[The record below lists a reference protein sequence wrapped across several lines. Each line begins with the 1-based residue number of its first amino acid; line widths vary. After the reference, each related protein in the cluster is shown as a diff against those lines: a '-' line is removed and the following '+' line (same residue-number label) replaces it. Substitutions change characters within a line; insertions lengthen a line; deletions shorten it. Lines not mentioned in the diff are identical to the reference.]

1 MSQPMENTPKE
12 ISARMRKEVRY
23 SALTTMSMRLLK
35 THHIYE
41 SSQQTAK
48 MMQIK
53 SQKNFSIIALRVSLL
68 HRYLIENKAYCKE
81 SAATFICNYLREN
94 LKDVL
99 ECKFCKPS
107 QNNSP
112 QFLQIAL

>member
-1 MSQPMENTPKE
+1 MENTSKE

-48 MMQIK
+48 MMRIK
-53 SQKNFSIIALRVSLL
+53 SQKNFSIIALRVSIL
-68 HRYLIENKAYCKE
+68 HRYLMENKAYSNE
-81 SAATFICNYLREN
+81 AAATYICSYLREN
-94 LKDVL
+94 LKDML

-112 QFLQIAL
+112 KFLQAAL